1 MWKCC
6 QQFYT
11 SLTFFE
17 CFDSVTKTFFN
28 LIIVWYHFWSQNRH
42 IWWRWSKRIY
52 WLNELLRCA
61 VVVKRKQMRS
71 CHRHI
76 LFTFRSL
83 FILTLKQLCET
94 HKRFL
99 SFQPI
104 ECRMHYVGFFLRS
117 WTLLLLLFNT
127 AKRMRNDLLIRSIVW
142 CLCGLAMCSNEQVV
156 LDMIVSIHSGPF
168 HFHDWDDF

>member
-1 MWKCC
+1 MLLRWTAMSLQRILHIPKRVGMFIEQKLLYTMKRVNKKDCFRIVWKCC

-28 LIIVWYHFWSQNRH
+28 LIIVWFHFWSQNRH

-83 FILTLKQLCET
+83 FILTL
-94 HKRFL
+94 
-99 SFQPI
+99 
-104 ECRMHYVGFFLRS
+104 
-117 WTLLLLLFNT
+117 
-127 AKRMRNDLLIRSIVW
+127 
-142 CLCGLAMCSNEQVV
+142 
-156 LDMIVSIHSGPF
+156 
-168 HFHDWDDF
+168 